1 MPTFDF
7 DVTENAYRYMIDN
20 IQDMPGNEGQAAL
33 VDILEKEN
41 RDNCYALIRVDIAGS
56 FVDVTPVYDINLQ
69 SPHPDAIIEIM
80 AAGEKYFQEY
90 AERAAEIENL
100 IDEAFKQL

>member
-7 DVTENAYRYMIDN
+7 DVTENAYQYMIDN
-20 IQDMPGNEGQAAL
+20 IEDMPGNEGQAAL
-33 VDILEKEN
+33 VAILEKEN
-41 RDNCYALIRVDIAGS
+41 RDNCYALVRVDIEGLNVQA
-56 FVDVTPVYDINLQ
+56 TPVYDIKLV

-80 AAGEKYFQEY
+80 KQGEEYFQEY
-90 AERAAEIENL
+90 AEKAAEIENL

>member
-7 DVTENAYRYMIDN
+7 DVTESAYQYMIEN
-20 IQDMPGNEGQAAL
+20 IQDMPGNEGQEAL
-33 VDILEKEN
+33 VDMLEKDN
-41 RDNCYALIRVDIAGS
+41 RNNCYALVRVDIEGAN
-56 FVDVTPVYDINLQ
+56 VQTTPVYDIDLV

-80 AAGEKYFQEY
+80 KDAELYFQEY

-100 IDEAFKQL
+100 IDEAFKLL